1 MFYYKKSTTCQNIVL
16 ISNAC
21 GVMIHVVLKLCEG
34 ALAGFAFVHIF
45 IEDDLQVQLV
55 SLFGVVVKD

>member
-1 MFYYKKSTTCQNIVL
+1 MSNIVL
-16 ISNAC
+16 ISNTC

-45 IEDDLQVQLV
+45 IEDDLLVQLA
-55 SLFGVVVKD
+55 SLFGVVVND